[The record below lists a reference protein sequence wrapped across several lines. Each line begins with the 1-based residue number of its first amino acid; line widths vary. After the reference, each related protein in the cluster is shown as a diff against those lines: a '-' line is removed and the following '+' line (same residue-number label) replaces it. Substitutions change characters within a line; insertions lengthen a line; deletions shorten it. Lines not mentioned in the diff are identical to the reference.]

1 VPVTA
6 ADGTWFSVVAP
17 PDVRSGASELG
28 ERALWVYNH
37 LNAFLLNS
45 TNQGRLLEAV
55 LGDTPSEEPEVLGP
69 GGDGFVP
76 YDVAEELGTLGG
88 GTEFRR
94 RQFLEGEPIRL
105 FTRSRLEP
113 TSLEIEYG
121 LRLAGKIGDAGA
133 IPVLAALPGDAS
145 SPWVRALEDE
155 VGIVDFNRFPA
166 YTELFDRSLWYD
178 RGHMNSPGAALFS
191 KLLAEELHP
200 LLGGG
205 S

>member
-1 VPVTA
+1 
-6 ADGTWFSVVAP
+6 
-17 PDVRSGASELG
+17 VRSGASEVG

-55 LGDTPSEEPEVLGP
+55 LGDSPGDAAASLEVLGP
-69 GGDGFVP
+69 AGNGFVP

-113 TSLEIEYG
+113 TSLELEYG
-121 LRLAGKIGDAGA
+121 LRLADKIGDAGA
-133 IPVLAALPGDAS
+133 VPVLAALPGDAS
-145 SPWVRALEDE
+145 SPWVRALEGE
-155 VGIVDFNRFPA
+155 VATVDFNRFPA
-166 YTELFDRSLWYD
+166 YSELFDRSLWYD

-191 KLLAEELHP
+191 ALLAEELQA
-200 LLGGG
+200 LLEGGA
-205 S
+205 